1 MNNKSQSIRVGL
13 FFLLGL
19 ALAWITF
26 ESLNGGRLFKK
37 PGYTLVAG
45 FANLKGLKSGDEIR
59 MAGVKVG
66 AVQLTRLAGHRVEA
80 LLAIEP
86 GVKIPSD
93 AVASVEQSSLLGS
106 NYLGV
111 TFGTPGVELLK
122 DGDEISTKATVDMS
136 EVISQLGNLGSKLEQ
151 VVGEIGKS
159 MGAGSDGGGI
169 FQRLDKLVTDN
180 GPKLTATISNLQDI
194 TTKIKTSE
202 GTLGKLINEPKLHDD
217 LLASVTEIKAA
228 AADAR
233 TFMGDAKHIVAD
245 VKGRQ
250 GHPRSAP
257 LRRAHQQQ
265 PESLAQQPARGI
277 RQAEQRPGHHR
288 QADRRRQ
295 PLPEPANH
303 DEESRPRPRR
313 PGRPRPHHRRRR
325 RGRRAVLN
333 RLGRP
338 LRSTGSEPQ
347 VCRGACRPPTVARVS
362 DP

>member
-194 TTKIKTSE
+194 TAKIKTSE

-245 VKGRQ
+245 VKAGKGTLGLLLYDEPTSQSLKVSLNNLREVSAKLNSGQ
-250 GHPRSAP
+250 GTIGKLIADD
-257 LRRAHQQQ
+257 
-265 PESLAQQPARGI
+265 SLYLSLQTTMKK
-277 RQAEQRPGHHR
+277 
-288 QADRRRQ
+288 ADRALDGLGDQ
-295 PLPEPANH
+295 GPIT
-303 DEESRPRPRR
+303 
-313 PGRPRPHHRRRR
+313 
-325 RGRRAVLN
+325 AV
-333 RLGRP
+333 G
-338 LRSTGSEPQ
+338 
-347 VCRGACRPPTVARVS
+347 VVAGALF
-362 DP
+362 